1 MHEGH
6 KRFEVQGF
14 EMGREVERKIQW
26 RKGKGE
32 ADKRLGRQNSTER
45 EPFFSVVFIFALSV
59 FIIFVPSSCVV
70 ATIMPYQSLDVNRL
84 KGGIFS

>member
-1 MHEGH
+1 MHEER

-14 EMGREVERKIQW
+14 GMGQEVERKFWW

-45 EPFFSVVFIFALSV
+45 EPFFSVVFTFTLSV
-59 FIIFVPSSCVV
+59 FIIFVPSQDDCRCYYALSEFGC
-70 ATIMPYQSLDVNRL
+70 
-84 KGGIFS
+84 KEGEGGQF